1 MDASIYEF
9 RSSSSALLDDRRHMT
24 LDFAASP
31 RKCFYPVSAAAH
43 GDCKVASPDLEAF
56 LLYGGGEQD
65 WADNTT
71 STPTQILFPKSVTA
85 EEEAYARGFMDSLE
99 ELYRRKGVPA
109 VAQSA
114 VSIAVISSDLW

>member
-1 MDASIYEF
+1 MSHPCNAWLKYNF
-9 RSSSSALLDDRRHMT
+9 AQSS
-24 LDFAASP
+24 
-31 RKCFYPVSAAAH
+31 FYI
-43 GDCKVASPDLEAF
+43 
-56 LLYGGGEQD
+56 LYKSVEQD